1 MFTRTRYQNGSL
13 RVKSREKGL
22 RVWEFRYYEP
32 CQDGTRR
39 GLRAV
44 TVGTLQEFPSEAAA
58 RKSSAVQ
65 AIVLRINAE
74 HPLGPVTASTMGA
87 LIARYE
93 KEEMP
98 TRYSTRVSYQS
109 FIDRYIRPRW
119 AETPITGVKPIA
131 AEAWL
136 TRLKLAPKTRGH
148 IKGLMSVMFKCAQR
162 WELVQNNP
170 MQSVR
175 VKDVSKRLTR
185 PSVLTADEFHRLL
198 PHVRDPYRTMVLI
211 AGCLGLRAGEIAA
224 LQWSDFDFKKSILL
238 VQRGI
243 VHGRVGDVKTEYS
256 RDAVPVAPELAR
268 ELLFYRERCYMTPDG
283 WLFANPA
290 TGKPYHQEEI
300 QKKHIKTAA
309 KAAGITMTVGWKTF
323 RHSFRSW
330 LDQTEAPLGVQRE
343 LMRHASIQTT
353 MNVYGRAMTD
363 GKRQAH
369 CNVVEMILKPAYNP
383 ANGTE
388 TAQSAP
394 VAIVVYDG
402 LGYAPESS

>member
-330 LDQTEAPLGVQRE
+330 LDQTEAPIGVQRE

-394 VAIVVYDG
+394 VAIVV
-402 LGYAPESS
+402 